1 MKGVLGVVSLLNIDW
16 LVPYEHSTYSV
27 GVIYMVILNL
37 LCMYYVGSERYKLE
51 NVLVIGCLPGPREPK
66 HNVNAY
72 LDFMVD
78 DLLELWTGV
87 QFNIPNSLWPVT
99 VCVALICISRDI
111 PACRKVCGFTGFQA
125 KLGG

>member
-1 MKGVLGVVSLLNIDW
+1 MLNINW

-37 LCMYYVGSERYKLE
+37 LGSERYKLE
-51 NVLVIGCLPGPREPK
+51 NVLVIGCLPGPRESK

-87 QFNIPNSLWPVT
+87 QFNIPISL
-99 VCVALICISRDI
+99 
-111 PACRKVCGFTGFQA
+111 
-125 KLGG
+125 